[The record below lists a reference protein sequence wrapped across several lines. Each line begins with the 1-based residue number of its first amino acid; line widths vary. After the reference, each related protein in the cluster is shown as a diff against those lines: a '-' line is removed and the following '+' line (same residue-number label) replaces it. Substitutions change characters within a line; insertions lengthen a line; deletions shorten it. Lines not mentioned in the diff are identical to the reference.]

1 MAAITTA
8 VIAGVAAV
16 GSAYSQRK
24 AGKAQARASRAEARR
39 AEIANARERRATVR
53 NARVARAQ
61 VEAMG
66 ATAGLSGGSTVAGSM
81 ASIGQQLGSNLNW
94 LDVNAELT
102 ATASAANMQA
112 AKYMSQANTWAAVG
126 EIAQGVGGQW
136 GGSKPM
142 PDAGL
147 APTVPAVVKKKGN
160 TNPYKG

>member
-8 VIAGVAAV
+8 VLVGASAV

-24 AGKAQARASRAEARR
+24 AGKAQARAQKAEARR

-66 ATAGLSGGSTVAGSM
+66 ATSGLSGGSTVAGSM

-112 AKYMSQANTWAAVG
+112 AQWMSRANTWAAVG
-126 EIAQGVGGQW
+126 EIAQGVGAQW
-136 GGSKPM
+136 GGPKPQ
-142 PDAGL
+142 PGAGGV
-147 APTVPAVVKKKGN
+147 VPQVQTKRSRN
-160 TNPYKG
+160 SNPYKG